1 MRAER
6 DGLKYILP
14 QASMRDEDL
23 TRRGIAWPEDDRA
36 DESLETP
43 GLEPSLVESDV
54 ETVGLIAQYFGDVR
68 QFKLLSSAEES
79 GLWQQIERR
88 QARLHRVLWTAPIFL
103 PTVMQ

>member
-14 QASMRDEDL
+14 PASMRGEDL
-23 TRRGIAWPEDDRA
+23 TRRGIAWQEDDRD
-36 DESLETP
+36 DESLETTP

-79 GLWQQIERR
+79 GLWQQIERW
-88 QARLHRVLWTAPIFL
+88 QGRLHRVLWTAPVF
-103 PTVMQ
+103 